1 MYAWLTINCSLGV
14 VCACARFDLI
24 YGFGWLYLM
33 TLNRLNCKTRDS
45 LVGFIM
51 QLLGFYRFSR
61 YFGLWKSNP
70 FISEIVHL
78 FSCWTCPR
86 IKKKYLCP
94 LLWVWYHL
102 VKFLISHYFTV
113 SIASLK
119 LLTGYE
125 NVNIWGKNRSYLVCQ
140 RQVCREGSFFR
151 FPGGGTQFPQ
161 GVDRY
166 IDQLASV
173 IPLDNGTVRTAQGT
187 GCGVYRIDLNVYIQP
202 SLLMYE
208 FHSSILACRV
218 YQSYF
223 HSSYNDVFLGLLA
236 WVRLFGAE
244 TLLGCHL
251 LRETLMKHKCNLLSK
266 GVCLRWL
273 VFLGQERCHMHRGL

>member
-1 MYAWLTINCSLGV
+1 MIHWWASSCSFWAFTV
-14 VCACARFDLI
+14 
-24 YGFGWLYLM
+24 
-33 TLNRLNCKTRDS
+33 S
-45 LVGFIM
+45 LDI
-51 QLLGFYRFSR
+51 LGFEKVTLLSQKLFICSAAELAQ
-61 YFGLWKSNP
+61 GL
-70 FISEIVHL
+70 
-78 FSCWTCPR
+78 
-86 IKKKYLCP
+86 KKKYLCP

-102 VKFLISHYFTV
+102 VKFLMSHYFTV

-125 NVNIWGKNRSYLVCQ
+125 NVNICGKNRSYLVCQ

-208 FHSSILACRV
+208 FHSSILASRV

-236 WVRLFGAE
+236 
-244 TLLGCHL
+244 
-251 LRETLMKHKCNLLSK
+251 
-266 GVCLRWL
+266 
-273 VFLGQERCHMHRGL
+273 